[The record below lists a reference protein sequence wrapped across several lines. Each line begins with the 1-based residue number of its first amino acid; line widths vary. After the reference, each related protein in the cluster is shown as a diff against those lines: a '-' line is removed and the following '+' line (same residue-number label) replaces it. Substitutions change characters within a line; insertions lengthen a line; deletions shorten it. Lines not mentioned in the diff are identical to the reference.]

1 MTAASDSLR
10 RYKEYIETPWGKL
23 FYRVAH
29 AHIGDLSGLDILDFG
44 SGFGVTA
51 SHYAVKNNLT
61 AVEPNGEM
69 TTEIPS
75 DCGYRLITGD
85 VNALKQFP
93 DESFDYIFC
102 HNVLEYVSDRE
113 RREIFSEFRRILR
126 QRGRISVIKH
136 NPKGRIMQKVVCENR
151 TEEAAEILKNG
162 CVASQSFGEIRY
174 YDIEPLAESCGMKIV
189 KKLGLRTFWGLQS
202 NDFKYAP
209 DWLDRLTEIE
219 LLTAEDRDFAAVSF
233 FSHLFIEKV

>member
-1 MTAASDSLR
+1 MTAMNDKLR
-10 RYKEYIETPWGKL
+10 RYKEYIETPWGRL

-29 AHIGDLSGLDILDFG
+29 AQTGDLSGLEILDFG

-51 SHYAVKNNLT
+51 SHYAVNNNLT
-61 AVEPNGEM
+61 AVEPNSEM
-69 TTEIPS
+69 TAEIPS

-85 VNALKQFP
+85 VNALKQFS

-102 HNVLEYVSDRE
+102 HNVLEYASDRE
-113 RREIFSEFRRILR
+113 RREIFTEFRRILR
-126 QRGRISVIKH
+126 QRGRVSVIKH
-136 NPKGRIMQKVVCENR
+136 NPKGRVMQKAVCENR

-162 CVASQSFGEIRY
+162 FCTSQSFGEIRY
-174 YDIEPLAESCGMKIV
+174 YDIELLAESCGMKIV
-189 KKLGLRTFWGLQS
+189 KRLGLRTFWGLQS

-219 LLTAEDRDFAAVSF
+219 LLTAEDRDFAAISF
-233 FSHLFIEKV
+233 FNHLFIEKV

>member
-10 RYKEYIETPWGKL
+10 RYKEYIETPWGRL

-29 AHIGDLSGLDILDFG
+29 AHIGDLQGLDILDFG

-51 SHYAVKNNLT
+51 SHYAVKNNLI

-69 TTEIPS
+69 TSEIPS

-85 VNALKQFP
+85 VNVLKRFS

-102 HNVLEYVSDRE
+102 HNVLEYTSDRE

-136 NPKGRIMQKVVCENR
+136 NPKGRVMQKVVCENR

-189 KKLGLRTFWGLQS
+189 KRLGLRTFWGLQS

-209 DWLDRLTEIE
+209 DWLDKLTEIE
-219 LLTAEDRDFAAVSF
+219 LLTAEDVDFAAISF
-233 FSHLFIEKV
+233 FNHLFIEKV

>member
-29 AHIGDLSGLDILDFG
+29 SHIGDLQGLDILDFG
-44 SGFGVTA
+44 SGFGVT
-51 SHYAVKNNLT
+51 SSRYAEKNNLI
-61 AVEPNGEM
+61 AIEPNVEM
-69 TTEIPS
+69 TADIS
-75 DCGYRLITGD
+75 SVCGYKLITGD
-85 VNALKQFP
+85 VGALKQFP

-113 RREIFSEFRRILR
+113 RREIFSEFRRTLR

-136 NPKGRIMQKVVCENR
+136 NPKGRVMQKVVCENR

-162 CVASQSFGEIRY
+162 CCASQSFGEIRY
-174 YDIEPLAESCGMKIV
+174 YDIEQLAESCGMKIV

-219 LLTAEDRDFAAVSF
+219 LLTAEDRDFTAISF